1 MKEREQL
8 KVTLDR
14 FFVLEDQLKDN
25 LEFIEMGELENDED
39 IILEAESQIAELAKK
54 VERIR
59 LESLLS
65 GEADNNDC
73 YVEIHAGAGGT
84 EAQDWAE
91 ILMRMYVRWAE
102 AHNYKLEWL
111 EESGGEEAGIK
122 SATFKVIGHQAYGW
136 LKTESGVH
144 RLVRISPFDSAS
156 RRHTSFASVGVFPVI
171 DDNIDIVI
179 DPSEIRVDTYRASG
193 AGGQHVNKTDSAVRM
208 THIPTNI
215 VVQCQNDRSQHRN
228 RATAMNMLKAR
239 LYEYEMRKR
248 QEQQDALNA
257 AKTEIGWGHQIRSYV
272 LHPYQMVKDL
282 RTGVEKGNAQG
293 VLDGDLDEYLEA
305 ALSAGVSG

>member
-111 EESGGEEAGIK
+111 EESGGEE
-122 SATFKVIGHQAYGW
+122 STRQ
-136 LKTESGVH
+136 ESG
-144 RLVRISPFDSAS
+144 
-156 RRHTSFASVGVFPVI
+156 
-171 DDNIDIVI
+171 
-179 DPSEIRVDTYRASG
+179 
-193 AGGQHVNKTDSAVRM
+193 
-208 THIPTNI
+208 
-215 VVQCQNDRSQHRN
+215 
-228 RATAMNMLKAR
+228 
-239 LYEYEMRKR
+239 YEES
-248 QEQQDALNA
+248 
-257 AKTEIGWGHQIRSYV
+257 H
-272 LHPYQMVKDL
+272 
-282 RTGVEKGNAQG
+282 
-293 VLDGDLDEYLEA
+293 
-305 ALSAGVSG
+305 